1 MPWFAVD
8 LDDTLVTKELDPMT
22 GQEVTIPIDGAV
34 EAMNQL
40 ASEGHRISVFTARFA
55 PMPESR
61 RNSLKQSIE
70 AELTGLGFP
79 PMEVWTGTTK
89 PSADIFIGDNNV
101 TFDGDWNL
109 ALAQS
114 QTMLQ
119 ERGLVDIPPDD
130 GSMEGME
137 DPQQQEEPQ
146 EPMPNQMAPGG
157 KPQ

>member
-8 LDDTLVTKELDPMT
+8 LDGSLVSKEQDPMT
-22 GQEVTIPIDGAV
+22 GQEVTVPIDGAV

-40 ASEGHRISVFTARFA
+40 AEEGHRISVYTSRFA
-55 PMPESR
+55 PMPETR
-61 RNSLKQSIE
+61 RDALKQSIE

-79 PMEVWTGTTK
+79 PLEVWTGTTK

-101 TFDGDWNL
+101 TFDGDWGL

-119 ERGLVDIPPDD
+119 ERGLSEIPPDD
-130 GSMEGME
+130 GTMHEESM
-137 DPQQQEEPQ
+137 QEQ
-146 EPMPNQMAPGG
+146 TQPMPEEVQ
-157 KPQ
+157 

>member
-8 LDDTLVTKELDPMT
+8 LDDTLVSKELDPMT
-22 GQEVTIPIDGAV
+22 GQEVTVPIEGAV

-40 ASEGHRISVFTARFA
+40 AEEGHRISVYTARFA

-61 RNSLKQSIE
+61 RNELKQSIE

-79 PMEVWTGTTK
+79 PIEVWTGTTK

-101 TFDGDWNL
+101 TFDHDWPL

-114 QTMLQ
+114 QTMLE

-130 GSMEGME
+130 GTMHEESM
-137 DPQQQEEPQ
+137 QEQTQP
-146 EPMPNQMAPGG
+146 APEEM
-157 KPQ
+157 Q

>member
-1 MPWFAVD
+1 MAWFTID
-8 LDDTLVTKELDPMT
+8 LDDTLVRKELDPMT
-22 GQEVTIPIDGAV
+22 GQEVSSPIEGAV

-40 ASEGHRISVFTARFA
+40 ASEGHRLTVYTARFA

-61 RNSLKQSIE
+61 RNEMKESIE
-70 AELTGLGFP
+70 EELASYGFP

-114 QTMLQ
+114 QTMLE
-119 ERGLVDIPPDD
+119 ERGLIDIPPDD
-130 GSMEGME
+130 GTMPEGI
-137 DPQQQEEPQ
+137 EEATQTPPEEIQ
-146 EPMPNQMAPGG
+146 
-157 KPQ
+157 